1 MSYCRFSSN
10 GFQCDLYA
18 YADTSGCWIIHVA
31 SKRHKQPGPL
41 LEDHLRLMDAGHG
54 TGEVIWDNATLK
66 DYERAV
72 KKWQRKQKKK
82 GAKALLT
89 IGLPCDGETYHIGTL
104 GAFYD
109 KVKELIDM
117 GYVCDPGVLT
127 LIQEDIDKYGR
138 EFMLTADPGVPMD
151 ARYKEGTIRCAIH

>member
-1 MSYCRFSSN
+1 M
-10 GFQCDLYA
+10 
-18 YADTSGCWIIHVA
+18 
-31 SKRHKQPGPL
+31 
-41 LEDHLRLMDAGHG
+41 
-54 TGEVIWDNATLK
+54 
-66 DYERAV
+66 
-72 KKWQRKQKKK
+72 
-82 GAKALLT
+82 LT

-109 KVKELIDM
+109 KVEELIDM